1 MKRTF
6 RLSLVRVFVHAVLAA
21 ASCAWAGDIVVAQVA
36 PFTGGIAMYSNA
48 TNLGASV
55 LFQAV
60 NAEGG
65 INGSQIKIIKH
76 DDKLDAKLTLEL
88 FEEVARTERPVA
100 FFYPVGPVAI
110 AALIQ
115 QGVPQ
120 KLGIP
125 VLGTIPAM
133 HKLRT
138 PVNPYVF
145 HVGVGDDAELVK
157 IVEHMATIGFKR
169 IGIAY
174 WDEPSAHEAVAFIE
188 AQAKRRQLAVTL
200 KVPVEAGTDKVDAA
214 VRSTLRASPAVVI
227 TILPVHATAAFV
239 KGLRAAKNLT
249 PVYGPSYTES
259 SALAN
264 IAGPDYARGSG
275 ISQVVP
281 NPFSGST
288 PLVREYQ
295 QRMRQYAPAGTR
307 FSTLSLEG
315 YIAAKILVEALRHV
329 GPNPT
334 GVSLKASLEKQKN
347 LNLGGLVV
355 NYSPQQH
362 VGLTFLDISVV
373 GYDGSLMY

>member
-1 MKRTF
+1 
-6 RLSLVRVFVHAVLAA
+6 
-21 ASCAWAGDIVVAQVA
+21 
-36 PFTGGIAMYSNA
+36 MYSNA

-55 LFQAV
+55 LFRAV

-65 INGSQIKIIKH
+65 INGSQIKIIKR
-76 DDKLDAKLTLEL
+76 DDQLDAKRTIEL
-88 FEEVARTERPVA
+88 FEEVARLERPVA

-120 KLGIP
+120 RLGIP

-188 AQAKRRQLAVTL
+188 GQAKRRQLAVTL
-200 KVPVEAGTDKVDAA
+200 KVPVEAGTDKVEGA
-214 VRSTLRASPAVVI
+214 VSSILRASPAAVI
-227 TILPVHATAAFV
+227 TILPVHATAALV
-239 KGLRAAKNLT
+239 KGLRVAKNLT

-259 SALAN
+259 SALAH
-264 IAGPDYARGSG
+264 IAGPDNARGSG

-295 QRMRQYAPAGTR
+295 QRMRQYAPPGTR

-315 YIAAKILVEALRHV
+315 YIAARILVEALRRA
-329 GPNPT
+329 GSNPT
-334 GVSLKASLEKQKN
+334 GPSLKASLERQHN

-373 GYDGSLMY
+373 GYEGSLMY